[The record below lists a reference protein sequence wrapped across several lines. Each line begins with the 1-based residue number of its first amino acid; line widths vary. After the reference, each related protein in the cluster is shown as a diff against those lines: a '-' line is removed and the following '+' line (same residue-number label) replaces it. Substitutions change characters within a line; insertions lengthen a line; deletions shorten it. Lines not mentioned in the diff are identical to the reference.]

1 MEVRR
6 KMSTLLA
13 NPAKMIAHGA
23 PRVKHNDEELEVYT
37 AALFPGWEVP
47 PPSYN

>member
-1 MEVRR
+1 
-6 KMSTLLA
+6 MSTVLA
-13 NPAKMIAHGA
+13 NPAKMIARGA
-23 PRVKHNDEELEVYT
+23 PRVIHNDEELAAYT